1 MPRWSAAVACARVQC
16 RNVAQALAKIKAPAA
31 RGLCSGTVPADTID
45 VKRIPEIYAAK
56 RAAGR
61 PVVSIEFFPPKTPQG
76 EARLFGEVLPCL
88 AEAAPDF
95 CSVTYGAG
103 GGTRRKTLQIV
114 DRMQREQGL
123 TAMAH
128 VTCVSFTHTQ
138 MEVFLDDAAGLGIEN
153 ILALRG
159 DPPAGETDFQRP
171 EGGFDYAS
179 QLIDVIQR
187 TRPRRFA
194 VGCAGFPEG
203 HPDCAEGKHA
213 DWGHLLTKVNAGAEF
228 VLTQLFFDNAYYF
241 EMVEHMTNRLG
252 VTVPITPGILP
263 ILSTSQVKRFTDLC
277 GATLPLPLL
286 AELDRLGDDDDAVTT
301 FGIDYATR
309 QCEDL
314 LARGAPGIHLY
325 GLNRAHAPLAILRN
339 LGLA

>member
-1 MPRWSAAVACARVQC
+1 M
-16 RNVAQALAKIKAPAA
+16 
-31 RGLCSGTVPADTID
+31 RGLCSGAVSADTTD
-45 VKRIPEIYAAK
+45 VRRIPKIYATK

-61 PVVSIEFFPPKTPQG
+61 PVISIEFFPPKTPQG
-76 EARLFGEVLPCL
+76 EVRLFGEVLPRL
-88 AEAAPDF
+88 ADAGPDF

-114 DRMQREQGL
+114 DRMQREHGF

-128 VTCVSFTHTQ
+128 VTCVSFTRAE
-138 MEVFLDDAAGLGIEN
+138 MDVFLDEAAGLGIEN

-159 DPPAGETDFQRP
+159 DPPAGESGFRRP

-179 QLIDVIQR
+179 DLIGVIHR
-187 TRPRRFA
+187 TRASQFA

-203 HPDCAEGKHA
+203 HPDCAEGKHV
-213 DWGHLLTKVNAGAEF
+213 DWGHLKTKIHAGAEF
-228 VLTQLFFDNAYYF
+228 VLTQLFFDNADYY
-241 EMVEHMTNRLG
+241 EMVHYMTAALG

-263 ILSTSQVKRFTDLC
+263 ILTTRQVKRFTSLC
-277 GATLPLPLL
+277 GATLPAPLL
-286 AELDRLGDDDDAVTT
+286 AELDRLGEDDDAVTA

-314 LARGAPGIHLY
+314 LARGAPGLHLY
-325 GLNRAHAPLAILRN
+325 GLNRAHSSLAILRN